1 MLTEFRKKQKQTI
14 SSKNTILSKR
24 NLPNE
29 REVKTLPD
37 KLKLKEII
45 NTRLP
50 L

>member
-1 MLTEFRKKQKQTI
+1 MLKELRKKQKQTI
-14 SSKNTILSKR
+14 SSKNTTLSKR

-37 KLKLKEII
+37 KPKLKEII